1 MKFIA
6 SGPLKRHLRIH
17 TQEKPYKVGFTIIL
31 TSFMNLKK
39 IVYFLIS
46 FWAFS

>member
-17 TQEKPYKVGFTIIL
+17 TQEKPYKVINDFD
-31 TSFMNLKK
+31 
-39 IVYFLIS
+39 
-46 FWAFS
+46 